1 MHLGNLLGGVGGC
14 PQKKKLFPGFVDAVL
29 EAHSKRCYSFQL
41 WASTFFSP
49 VIMRFLF
56 SSSFPAKALLLSETL
71 EFVVTNH
78 NRALAT

>member
-14 PQKKKLFPGFVDAVL
+14 PQKKKLFPGFIDAAL

-41 WASTFFSP
+41 WASSSFFSP

-56 SSSFPAKALLLSETL
+56 SSSFPAKALIVRNSRTRS
-71 EFVVTNH
+71 N
-78 NRALAT
+78 